1 MTIIFHNVPSGVGE
15 CELKYFLEKN
25 FHITT
30 SQINCLEIVSDNRS
44 DYGCIILQL
53 ETASD
58 EMTIYKECIHGIF
71 CEKTP
76 TGGIR
81 CCLCVGFNEDSTI
94 FCKDR
99 FFVNRLSRLEL
110 IVRNIHRHF
119 VTERDSWEAV
129 KSLYKSY
136 FGIDY
141 DIDNAERQIVEIVKI
156 IKNDKSTYSFIE
168 LAIGANSN
176 SNILHDFAQHVISAF
191 PEIRKDD
198 DQIPSACGYSYG
210 LSWCN
215 NEGNHS
221 QKTLFVN
228 YGGSDHLLID
238 RRLLYEIF
246 VVYGSILDID
256 IPYFRCRDNNHEK
269 IDQKYAFVH
278 FVSDEDLENALAHH
292 ETIRKEYGFKID
304 KSSSTKKPR
313 KDHRKRDVCNY
324 VRNRFTEYHSRRKDA
339 NTYIQN
345 SMYRPYDPYNPSC
358 YTLSAN
364 PTHALPYNDD
374 LNSSLSYALSA
385 NPNINLFPYD
395 DRTIYTLLNPNH
407 VLTHHSKNRQT
418 LFTNYANSQS
428 TDDGGSPEN
437 VSSAIDELSTF
448 LRSVRATPPK

>member
-1 MTIIFHNVPSGVGE
+1 MTIIFHSVPSGVGE
-15 CELKYFLEKN
+15 SELKYFLEKN
-25 FHITT
+25 FHITD
-30 SQINCLEIVSDNRS
+30 SQIKCLEIVSDNRS
-44 DYGCIILQL
+44 EYGCIILQL
-53 ETASD
+53 NSTFY

-71 CEKTP
+71 CEKVS
-76 TGGIR
+76 TGGIK
-81 CCLCVGFNEDSTI
+81 CCVCVGFDEDSTI
-94 FCKDR
+94 FYKDR

-110 IVRNIHRHF
+110 IVRNVHRHF
-119 VTERDSWEAV
+119 VTEQDSWVAV
-129 KSLYKSY
+129 KSLYKNY

-141 DIDNAERQIVEIVKI
+141 DTIDNVGTQIVKI

-176 SNILHDFAQHVISAF
+176 SNILHDFARHIISSF

-198 DQIPSACGYSYG
+198 DKIPLVCGYSYG

-215 NEGNHS
+215 NEGRHS

-228 YGGSDHLLID
+228 YEESDRLLID

-256 IPYFRCRDNNHEK
+256 IPYFRSRENNHEK

-278 FVSDEDLENALAHH
+278 FVSDEDLENALAHREMIH
-292 ETIRKEYGFKID
+292 EEYGFKID
-304 KSSSTKKPR
+304 KSSSTKKSR

-374 LNSSLSYALSA
+374 LNSSFYALSA
-385 NPNINLFPYD
+385 NPNINPFPYD
-395 DRTIYTLLNPNH
+395 DRTIYALLNPNH
-407 VLTHHSKNRQT
+407 VLSHHSKNRQP
-418 LFTNYANSQS
+418 LFTNGQS
-428 TDDGGSPEN
+428 TDGGSPEN

-448 LRSVRATPPK
+448 LRSARTTPPK